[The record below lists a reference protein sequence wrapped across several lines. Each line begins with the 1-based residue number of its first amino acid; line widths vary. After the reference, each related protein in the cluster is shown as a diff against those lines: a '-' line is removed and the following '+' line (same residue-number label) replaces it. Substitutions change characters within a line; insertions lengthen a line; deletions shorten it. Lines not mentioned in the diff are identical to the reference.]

1 MVQMKRINL
10 LLAGVLFAMGSLYAQ
25 TSDTE
30 WKAGVEKLKATIQ
43 SNPDQAEDVAKEL
56 VKGKNK
62 KNIDLLVAIGKTYLD
77 AGDMEEAQEYAKL
90 GRKADRKSAQVSLLE
105 GDIAIALKDPGTA
118 SQKYEEAILFDD
130 KCVEAYVKF
139 ADIYKRSNPDLA
151 ISKLEDLRTIEPN
164 NIEVDRKLA
173 DVYYTKNDYNNA
185 AEAYARFATKPEAT
199 ERDLAR
205 YSFVLFLKHDFEKS
219 LEIANMGLQ
228 KNSVDPTFNR
238 LAMYNNVDLK
248 RYDEAMKAA
257 DIFFKECPE
266 ADYSY
271 LDYKYHGYLLDAVKK
286 YDQAAVSFEKAIEL
300 DSTQVD
306 LYKNIS
312 EDYENLGNYKNAI
325 TFYKKYFNSLEPA
338 KQTPDLQYE
347 IGKLCYGAGTQSD
360 SLTITMDERKAALVE
375 ADTIFSKIAT
385 LAPDNY
391 LGNFWRARV
400 NVALDPDATQGLAK
414 PFYEQV
420 AALIESKNDPR
431 YNNVLI
437 ECYNY
442 LGYYYLVNDKLPE
455 SKEYWNKI
463 LAVDSNHAVAKK
475 ALEGLANVQ

>member
-1 MVQMKRINL
+1 
-10 LLAGVLFAMGSLYAQ
+10 
-25 TSDTE
+25 
-30 WKAGVEKLKATIQ
+30 
-43 SNPDQAEDVAKEL
+43 
-56 VKGKNK
+56 
-62 KNIDLLVAIGKTYLD
+62 
-77 AGDMEEAQEYAKL
+77 
-90 GRKADRKSAQVSLLE
+90 
-105 GDIAIALKDPGTA
+105 
-118 SQKYEEAILFDD
+118 
-130 KCVEAYVKF
+130 
-139 ADIYKRSNPDLA
+139 
-151 ISKLEDLRTIEPN
+151 
-164 NIEVDRKLA
+164 
-173 DVYYTKNDYNNA
+173 
-185 AEAYARFATKPEAT
+185 
-199 ERDLAR
+199 
-205 YSFVLFLKHDFEKS
+205 
-219 LEIANMGLQ
+219 MGLQ

-375 ADTIFSKIAT
+375 ADTILSKIAT

-463 LAVDSNHAVAKK
+463 LAVDPNHAVAKK